1 METSK
6 GIIDNGHSSYSSLLC
21 YKKAVVIYDLTY
33 HFCTRFI
40 DKRDR
45 TYDQMIQAARSGK
58 QNIVEGYTDAS
69 TSYEVALKLYNI
81 ARGSLRELLED
92 YHDYLR
98 TRNLRLWELGS
109 KENRAMRQLGKREL
123 DSAYYLNLAES
134 RSDETIANMLIVLLY
149 QEDVVLKN
157 FIESEGSRFA
167 TEGGFRE
174 KLSRIRLSERDK
186 R

>member
-1 METSK
+1 MDNSK
-6 GIIDNGHSSYSSLLC
+6 SIIDNGHRNYTSLLC

-33 HFCTRFI
+33 HFCSRFI
-40 DKRDR
+40 DKKDR

-81 ARGSLRELLED
+81 ARGSLMELLED

-109 KENRAMRQLGKREL
+109 KENRAMRRIGRQEL
-123 DSAYYLNLAES
+123 DSGYYLSLAES
-134 RSDETIANMLIVLLY
+134 RGDETIANMAIVLLH
-149 QEDVVLKN
+149 QEEVVLKS
-157 FIESEGSRFA
+157 FIESEGRRFSA
-167 TEGGFRE
+167 EGGFRE
-174 KLSRIRLSERDK
+174 KLSRIRRSK
-186 R
+186 RE

>member
-6 GIIDNGHSSYSSLLC
+6 GLIDNGHSSYPSLLC

-81 ARGSLRELLED
+81 ARGSLKELLED

-98 TRNLRLWELGS
+98 TRNLSLWELGS

-174 KLSRIRLSERDK
+174 KLSRIRRSKRD
-186 R
+186 

>member
-81 ARGSLRELLED
+81 ARGSLKELLED

-98 TRNLRLWELGS
+98 TRNLSLWELGS

-174 KLSRIRLSERDK
+174 KLSRIRRSKRD
-186 R
+186 

>member
-40 DKRDR
+40 DKKDR

-81 ARGSLRELLED
+81 ARGSLKELLED

-174 KLSRIRLSERDK
+174 KLSRIRRSKRD
-186 R
+186 